1 MTEEKEFSFVRFLKF
16 TLRYFL
22 IGVLLV
28 GLGLGIGAATALAS
42 KSTSY
47 EKYTGSMTLNVA
59 HFAALAGLSTTDST
73 VLTSQA
79 AQIMETAGSI
89 IVKSRTFEALQ
100 DELYPSAKSKSD
112 KLKLFNPDLV
122 IKYGTDSL
130 TVNFIYDVT
139 PEPNW
144 PESQKRALAQKVV
157 QTYLAFAAQTVR
169 EQYAVFASE
178 DAFAAAFSLSRIQ
191 QSYELS
197 ESILDS
203 NRGVSLLKRAA
214 IGGIAGAALAAVLIF
229 VLYLF
234 DPRIKSV
241 EDVLP
246 PAKAAVLRAED
257 EGAAVKLMARAK
269 LAKAR
274 RIAVVTLCQDEAYA
288 TWVEALV
295 SYLKRSGASIKVVTF
310 DANSADW
317 LTYFQNS
324 NAPITDYE
332 LYFYNADNTEIAAYI
347 ASNADF
353 SAFFVDQR
361 RVMAKVLQKSVE
373 SVSGDSYS
381 CTVIHNTDRAYV
393 G

>member
-28 GLGLGIGAATALAS
+28 ALGLGIGAATALAS
-42 KSTSY
+42 KSTGY

-59 HFAALAGLSTTDST
+59 RYAALAGLSTADST

-89 IVKSRTFEALQ
+89 SVKSRTFEALQ

-139 PEPNW
+139 PEPDW
-144 PESQKRALAQKVV
+144 PEVQKRALAQKVV
-157 QTYLAFAAQTVR
+157 QTYLAFAAQAVR

-178 DAFAAAFSLSRIQ
+178 EAFAAAFSLSRIQ

-214 IGGIAGAALAAVLIF
+214 IGGIAGGALAAVLIF
-229 VLYLF
+229 ALYLF

-246 PAKAAVLRAED
+246 PAKATVLRAEN

-274 RIAVVTLCQDEAYA
+274 RIAVVTLCQDDAYA
-288 TWVEALV
+288 AWVDDLV
-295 SYLKRSGASIKVVTF
+295 SYLKKSGASIKVVTF
-310 DANSADW
+310 DANSTDW

-324 NAPITDYE
+324 DAPITDYE
-332 LYFYNADNTEIAAYI
+332 LYFYNADNTEIAVYI

-361 RVMAKVLQKSVE
+361 RVMAKLLQKNVE
-373 SVSGDSYS
+373 GISGDSYN
-381 CTVIHNTDRAYV
+381 CTIIHNTDRAYV